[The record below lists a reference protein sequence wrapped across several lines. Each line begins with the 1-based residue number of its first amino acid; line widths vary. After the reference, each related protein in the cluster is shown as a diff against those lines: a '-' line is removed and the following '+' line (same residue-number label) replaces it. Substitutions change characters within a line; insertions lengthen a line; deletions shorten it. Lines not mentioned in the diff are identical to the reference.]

1 MNTRQKIA
9 LATLLAR
16 VARGMRRL
24 AGKGD
29 VGVFRRGNIV
39 WELDLRQ
46 GIDFA
51 IYLQG
56 GFEPKTLRDYRKV
69 VRPGFVVLDI
79 GANIGSHTLP
89 LAEMVGPSGRVY
101 SFEPTDYAFSKQQ
114 RNLSL
119 NPELS
124 KRVNAVQA
132 MLVSCPAQEKPAA
145 IPSSW
150 PLDGESGTALHPIH
164 LGRFNTLEG
173 ARVLRLDDW
182 AARERPSKVDF
193 VKMDVDGYE
202 IDVLEGAEETLSCY
216 KPVMMM
222 EFAPYIF
229 SERGRSFKELLDAL
243 LALGYQARTV
253 NGKALPLEPS
263 FEAAIPREGSMNVI
277 LEAR

>member
-9 LATLLAR
+9 LAALISGVVRTLR
-16 VARGMRRL
+16 TL
-24 AGKGD
+24 AGKRD
-29 VGVFRRGNIV
+29 VAVFRRDDIV
-39 WELDLRQ
+39 WELDLNE

-56 GFEPKTLRDYRKV
+56 RFELETLRVCRSIV
-69 VRPGFVVLDI
+69 QPGFVVLDI

-89 LAEMVGPSGRVY
+89 FAQMVRPAGRVY
-101 SFEPTDYAFSKQQ
+101 SFEPTDYAFRKQL

-119 NPELS
+119 NLELS
-124 KRVNAVQA
+124 RRVNAIQA
-132 MLVSCPAQEKPAA
+132 MLVARRTQGKPET

-150 PLDGESGTALHPIH
+150 PLNRESATKLHPIH

-173 ARVLRLDDW
+173 AAVLRLDDW
-182 AARERPSKVDF
+182 AAQEQPPKVDF
-193 VKMDVDGYE
+193 VKIDVDGFE
-202 IDVLEGAEETLSCY
+202 IDVIEGAGETLSRY
-216 KPVMMM
+216 RPVMMM

-243 LALGYQARTV
+243 LGLGYHARTV
-253 NGKALPLEPS
+253 NGKALKLEPS
-263 FEAAIPREGSMNVI
+263 LAAVIPREGSMNVI